1 MDAAQVTEKILAD
14 ANAQAGEMSKQ
25 AQEKDASEQAK
36 LDKQLAEYKS
46 QTQILAQKAG
56 EDKKARLLAA
66 ARMQIAKDYLA
77 VKREILDGVF
87 EQTKTQLRNL
97 EDKDYRN
104 LMTKLML
111 DAVET
116 GDEEVIVDNQE
127 TRIDPGFIKNVNR
140 ELGTGYGGNLRLSQQ
155 TQNIGGGFILK
166 RGRIK
171 TNVSIQVLIEQARK
185 DLEIELA
192 KGLFES

>member
-116 GDEEVIVDNQE
+116 GDEEVSSII
-127 TRIDPGFIKNVNR
+127 RKR
-140 ELGTGYGGNLRLSQQ
+140 ELIRDLSRTSIASWVPATGV
-155 TQNIGGGFILK
+155 I
-166 RGRIK
+166 
-171 TNVSIQVLIEQARK
+171 
-185 DLEIELA
+185 
-192 KGLFES
+192 